1 MSAELAWLDVF
12 NTSLTLLLFLI
23 GLLCLL
29 TQRNAI
35 KQVIGLKIMLQGV
48 TLGLIHA
55 GHLHRDV
62 RFAETMV
69 ISALIVETVV
79 IAIGLAL
86 IVNVFRCY
94 PSGDVDRLTRLR
106 G

>member
-1 MSAELAWLDVF
+1 VESTWLDVY
-12 NTSLTLLLFLI
+12 NPLVALVLFLI

-48 TLGLIHA
+48 TLSLVHA
-55 GHLHRDV
+55 GYVLGDGHTSQ
-62 RFAETMV
+62 AMA
-69 ISALIVETVV
+69 ISALVVETVV
-79 IAIGLAL
+79 IAVALTL
-86 IVNVFRCY
+86 IVNVYRHY
-94 PSGDVDRLTRLR
+94 PSGNVDLLSRLR